1 MSASPCNKVCVMEA
15 QSGLCRGCYRT
26 LDEIARWAGMSDLE
40 RDEVTRKLPGR
51 RTESSAAT
59 TPQSQGVAASSAYD
73 LCLGQRMRSPMKQ
86 SMIHANPG
94 PDDPLPAALKPT
106 TPEIMRTVGTRRPP
120 AISGIPTTQALL
132 RAATHVEAA
141 RVLAA
146 VNTTGVAKGIYRFS
160 SAEEAS
166 RHSEEALARAIVQN
180 LRAREVR

>member
-1 MSASPCNKVCVMEA
+1 MEA

-51 RTESSAAT
+51 RTGSSAAK
-59 TPQSQGVAASSAYD
+59 TPPSQGVAASSA
-73 LCLGQRMRSPMKQ
+73 
-86 SMIHANPG
+86 
-94 PDDPLPAALKPT
+94 
-106 TPEIMRTVGTRRPP
+106 PEIMRTVGTRRQP

-146 VNTTGVAKGIYRFS
+146 VHTTGIAKGVYRFS
-160 SAEEAS
+160 TAEEAS
-166 RHSEEALARAIVQN
+166 RHAEEALARVIVQN